1 MKLDIDFD
9 EFQDYVQN
17 RENAKILIGAD
28 SVLMFPYRIYGD
40 ILFEKNKITISVTQP
55 QGASPTYFF
64 TRIKV
69 QNKIL
74 VKFKPSKIFNINSIM
89 FGVPSVLIIL
99 YLSFVSIPKPPPY
112 TGESPLIL
120 KLFIAS
126 FLPFIWLMIFGS
138 QYLQRQVLCDR
149 TKKNWSNLR
158 KPKI

>member
-1 MKLDIDFD
+1 MGMKLDIDFD
-9 EFQDYVQN
+9 EFKEYIQSK
-17 RENAKILIGAD
+17 ENAKILLGAD
-28 SVLMFPYRIYGD
+28 RVLMFPYRIYGD
-40 ILFEKNKITISVTQP
+40 ILFEENKITIPVIQP

-74 VKFKPSKIFNINSIM
+74 VKFKPSKMINISSIM

-120 KLFIAS
+120 KLIIAS

-138 QYLQRQVLCDR
+138 QYLQRQILCDR
-149 TKKNWSNLR
+149 TKTNWSNL
-158 KPKI
+158 K

>member
-1 MKLDIDFD
+1 MGMKLDIDFD
-9 EFQDYVQN
+9 EFREYIQSK
-17 RENAKILIGAD
+17 ENAKILIGAD
-28 SVLMFPYRIYGD
+28 RVLMFPYRIYGD
-40 ILFEKNKITISVTQP
+40 ILFEENKITISVTQP

-74 VKFKPSKIFNINSIM
+74 VKFKPSKMFNINGIM

-120 KLFIAS
+120 KLIIAS

-138 QYLQRQVLCDR
+138 QYLQRKILCDR
-149 TKKNWSNLR
+149 TKTNWSNL
-158 KPKI
+158 K